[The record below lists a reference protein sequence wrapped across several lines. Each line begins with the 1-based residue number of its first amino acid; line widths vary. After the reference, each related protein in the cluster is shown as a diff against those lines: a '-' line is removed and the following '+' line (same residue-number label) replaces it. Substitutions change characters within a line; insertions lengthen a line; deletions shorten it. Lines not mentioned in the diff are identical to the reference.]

1 MFRVSGHTRR
11 HDLDGISAQVVTVAC
26 QHLPTHSTASE
37 KRSLMHWHHP
47 LGGEVL
53 GQAANSQPNVS
64 PCKLNLFH
72 GRRPKWV
79 RQICPL
85 WHATTAWVRYSWRRA
100 GLTSENATTLWR
112 GLLVNFSQHPKHKL
126 ILRGLG
132 ALAGMT
138 RFNKLQ
144 LRTTTNTGGV
154 LLKLPKK
161 QESWEIP
168 FIAQTSTRTTCVSM
182 SCSFAGVKDS

>member
-1 MFRVSGHTRR
+1 MTWMVFRRR
-11 HDLDGISAQVVTVAC
+11 WWQLLG

-85 WHATTAWVRYSWRRA
+85 WHATNAWVRYSWRPRLNKWKCHNSLARSVGKFLPVPQTQAYFA
-100 GLTSENATTLWR
+100 GPGWDDQVQQTSI
-112 GLLVNFSQHPKHKL
+112 K
-126 ILRGLG
+126 
-132 ALAGMT
+132 
-138 RFNKLQ
+138 
-144 LRTTTNTGGV
+144 NTGGV
-154 LLKLPKK
+154 LLKLPKR
-161 QESWEIP
+161 QESWEIL
-168 FIAQTSTRTTCVSM
+168 FIAQTCTRTTCVSM
-182 SCSFAGVKDS
+182 SSSLAGVKDS